1 VGRNKVGRLRTAMQ
15 KVARRSS
22 TYVLDRY
29 GRGDTTAQ
37 NKGMKQTSVE
47 HIGRSQL
54 IPGVRRLFAESG
66 VRS

>member
-1 VGRNKVGRLRTAMQ
+1 MQ

-29 GRGDTTAQ
+29 GRVDTMLA

-54 IPGVRRLFAESG
+54 IPGV
-66 VRS
+66 VRTVARATIGDDGWT